1 MHINLIME
9 KNTTELTNEYIN
21 EHPHIKNCLKRG
33 LINYSALARHI
44 AKELDI
50 EKKSSKEAILIA
62 ARRKQDSLKKEFGQE
77 KEISKLLSDSEIE
90 IKNKIIVFI
99 IEKNVNFE
107 TLENI
112 QSQIKK
118 ESGFSYILEGSDNYT
133 IITQERY
140 VQIIEKSIKNK
151 IIKLNKNMVLINIK
165 SPKEIETIPGVVSYL
180 TSLFAENGVNIYEF
194 LSCWTDTIFI
204 IDSKDLNRSIN
215 FLKFE

>member
-1 MHINLIME
+1 ME
-9 KNTTELTNEYIN
+9 KNTTEITNEYIN

-62 ARRKQDSLKKEFGQE
+62 ARRKQDNLKKEFGQE

-133 IITQERY
+133 IITQEKY
-140 VQIIEKSIKNK
+140 VQIIEKSMKNK
-151 IIKLNKNMVLINIK
+151 IIKMNKQMVLINIK
-165 SPKEIETIPGVVSYL
+165 SPKEIETIPGVASYL

-204 IDSKDLNRSIN
+204 IDSKDLNKSIN